1 MDKRSGIIGLVV
13 LVIAAVMILSGCASP
28 TTVTPTPTTKPFTLV
43 EMTGADPP
51 SLDPGLEY
59 DTACYSLTQN
69 VYETLVWYEGKDVT
83 KPVGLL
89 ATGWESNDNYTVWT
103 FYLRDNVKFHDGT
116 KFNASAVK
124 YTFDRGV
131 LMNNPNGPWVGAGIT
146 SLLKGGDEWMA
157 SNGTE
162 ADVQAYLAN
171 EAVKVINE
179 TTVQFTLSRSYPDWY
194 HILAFPATAIVSP
207 TAEMTNMPYTPNNY
221 SDTYYKEHM
230 CGTGPFKFVS
240 WAHEDKL
247 VFERNNDYWRA
258 PAKAERVVV
267 RNVPDVNSRRLA
279 FERGECDFSQ
289 ENIRNLP
296 VFNNSSKVVIDIQ
309 NDTLM
314 ISFIGLNMARWPFND
329 TRMRQAFVESFDYQT
344 YRNEVAYGYG
354 ALPHGVVPKGLG
366 GYNESIPTSQYN
378 PEHAKQL
385 MKEVLDEKGYTASN
399 PLTVTIAYNEDNA
412 GRAAG
417 AVMLADTINKYG
429 LPIKVETQPLKWA
442 TFLDKQKKGDLDIF
456 WLGWQADF
464 PTADNFL
471 GPFAVS
477 DMFFAKQV
485 GYKNETIDKL
495 YDEYFLAKTQD
506 ERNRICYEIQMGLLN
521 DNPYIVYL
529 QPASMYVMNKD
540 LKGYQW
546 NVMLSGFYWYPM
558 YKE

>member
-13 LVIAAVMILSGCASP
+13 LVIATVIVLSGCTSP
-28 TTVTPTPTTKPFTLV
+28 TPTPTPTTKPFTLV
-43 EMTGADPP
+43 EMTISDPP

-69 VYETLVWYEGKDVT
+69 VYETLVWYDGEDVS
-83 KPVGLL
+83 KPIGLL
-89 ATGWESNDNYTVWT
+89 ATGWKANDDYTVWT

-131 LMNNPNGPWVGAGIT
+131 LMNYPDGPWVGAGIT

-157 SNGTE
+157 SDHTE

-179 TTVQFTLSRSYPDWY
+179 TTVQFTLSKSYPDWY
-194 HILAFPATAIVSP
+194 HVLAFPATAIVSP
-207 TAEMTNMPYTPNNY
+207 TAEQTNMPYTPNNY

-240 WAHEDKL
+240 WTHEDNI
-247 VFERNNDYWRA
+247 VFVRNDNYWRT

-267 RNVPDVNSRRLA
+267 RTVPDENSRLLA
-279 FERGECDFSQ
+279 FEKGECDFSQ

-296 VFNNSSKVVIDIQ
+296 VFKNSSAVTLDIR
-309 NDTLM
+309 NDTLT
-314 ISFIGLNMARWPFND
+314 ISFIGMFEGKAPFND
-329 TRMRQAFVESFDYQT
+329 PRVRQAFVESFNYET
-344 YRNEVAYGYG
+344 YRQQVGYGYG
-354 ALPHGVVPKGLG
+354 ALPHGVVPKGLA
-366 GYNESIPTSQYN
+366 GYNASIPTSQYN

-385 MKEVLDEKGYTASN
+385 LKEYMDEKGYSKTN
-399 PLTVTIAYNEDNA
+399 PLKITIAFNKGNT
-412 GRAAG
+412 GRQTG
-417 AVMLADTINKYG
+417 ALMLKDTVEKYDLG
-429 LPIKVETQPLKWA
+429 IEIDIQELAWA
-442 TFLDKQKKGDLDIF
+442 TLLDKQKKGELDMF
-456 WLGWQADF
+456 FLGWQADF

-477 DMFFAKQV
+477 DVYFAKQV
-485 GYKNETIDKL
+485 KYKNETIDKL
-495 YDEYFLAKTQD
+495 YQDYFTAKSQD

-529 QPASMYVMNKD
+529 QPASMYALSKNIN
-540 LKGYQW
+540 GYHW